1 MYPVISLW
9 IVSIQYKNRHIYTAI
24 VPQLLLPHTSLNNNF
39 RSLYEPRFLD
49 GQNNM
54 CYVAQRRTT
63 CEQFVCKQEQKK
75 KKVAS
80 NRTERIQEVVSC
92 RGEQWL
98 GETMRHKHVPHN
110 SLDLSEIAIS
120 LDDDNA
126 KWNLYNVLV
135 VGTWLYMCDIY
146 TYTTYNMID
155 ESSPPMMMI
164 CHENSRRC
172 VLFAME
178 NETSPYYYV
187 HSIVSVDLEYNY
199 NCGSCFECVS
209 HAFCYARP
217 DAYHWRYLFRG
228 CQNRREWR

>member
-126 KWNLYNVLV
+126 KWNLYNVCICIGCRYMIIYV
-135 VGTWLYMCDIY
+135 WYLYI
-146 TYTTYNMID
+146 
-155 ESSPPMMMI
+155 
-164 CHENSRRC
+164 
-172 VLFAME
+172 
-178 NETSPYYYV
+178 YYV
-187 HSIVSVDLEYNY
+187 
-199 NCGSCFECVS
+199 
-209 HAFCYARP
+209 
-217 DAYHWRYLFRG
+217 
-228 CQNRREWR
+228 